1 MLFLLL
7 LDLVN
12 AINQVGGTY
21 MDKSSR
27 KPTHPGV
34 VLLEDVIKPLDLSIT
49 KSAQLLGVSRKVL
62 SNFVKGKSSLSADMA
77 LRISIATGTSAE
89 SWMKMQQ
96 KYSLWCAKQDAPTNI
111 VLLSLNR
118 TTS

>member
-1 MLFLLL
+1 MLFLLS

-12 AINQVGGTY
+12 AINQVGGAS
-21 MDKSSR
+21 MDKNAR
-27 KPTHPGV
+27 KPTHPGI

-62 SNFVKGKSSLSADMA
+62 SDFVKGKTSLSADMA
-77 LRISIATGTSAE
+77 LRISIATGTTAE

-96 KYSLWCAKQDAPTNI
+96 KYSLWLAEQDAPTN
-111 VLLSLNR
+111 VVR
-118 TTS
+118 FY